1 MRISDWSSDVCSS
14 DLRYFSAIGV
24 RSWKLLEEWLGSE
37 HGTASSP
44 RASRRGL
51 SSDGPRQR
59 RPAGVPRR
67 GGLPAVPRDSG
78 RKLHALRLALLWLLP
93 VAGPLPSGGGDAA
106 ADTRPRHAPA
116 QRPLYPGFQPPPWDR
131 RPCLSGP
138 LPGGDGR
145 ESGLAG
151 GGLPRRAAPAG
162 RA

>member
-14 DLRYFSAIGV
+14 DLLAGRRSRSGALLPFLILHLPVASRCSDAGARCRAVLRARYFSAIGV

-67 GGLPAVPRDSG
+67 GGLPAFSRVSG
-78 RKLHALRLALLWLLP
+78 RKQHALRLALLW
-93 VAGPLPSGGGDAA
+93 
-106 ADTRPRHAPA
+106 
-116 QRPLYPGFQPPPWDR
+116 PGSEER
-131 RPCLSGP
+131 RVGKEC
-138 LPGGDGR
+138 
-145 ESGLAG
+145 
-151 GGLPRRAAPAG
+151 
-162 RA
+162 

>member
-1 MRISDWSSDVCSS
+1 M
-14 DLRYFSAIGV
+14 LFFFFS
-24 RSWKLLEEWLGSE
+24 
-37 HGTASSP
+37 
-44 RASRRGL
+44 SRRRHTRCALVTGVQTCAL
-51 SSDGPRQR
+51 PIC
-59 RPAGVPRR
+59 VPRR

-106 ADTRPRHAPA
+106 ADTRTRHAPA

-131 RPCLSGP
+131 RPCLSVP

-151 GGLPRRAAPAG
+151 GGLPRRAVTAG
-162 RA
+162 RAGRASVR

>member
-131 RPCLSGP
+131 SEEHTSELQSL
-138 LPGGDGR
+138 LPI
-145 ESGLAG
+145 SYAVFL
-151 GGLPRRAAPAG
+151 L
-162 RA
+162 